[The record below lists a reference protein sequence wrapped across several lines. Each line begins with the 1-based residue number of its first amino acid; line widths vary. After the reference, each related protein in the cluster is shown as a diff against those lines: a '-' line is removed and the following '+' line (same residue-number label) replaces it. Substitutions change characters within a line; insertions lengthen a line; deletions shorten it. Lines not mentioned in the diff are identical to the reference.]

1 MSYSRRY
8 SMLGLLVV
16 LTLLGKSNARAEDT
30 NDNDGHIKKV
40 FVIPMENHNW
50 TQPANQFSGPIQQI
64 FQNPNAPFINSLVD
78 GTAVATINGHHV
90 NISTQGALPTNYT

>member
-30 NDNDGHIKKV
+30 NDNHGHIKKV
-40 FVIPMENHNW
+40 FVIAMENHMM
-50 TQPANQFSGPIQQI
+50 
-64 FQNPNAPFINSLVD
+64 
-78 GTAVATINGHHV
+78 GTGT
-90 NISTQGALPTNYT
+90 